1 MNIRKGDSVIV
12 LTGKDKGK
20 KGKVIRILTKGIL
33 PRAVVE
39 GINVYKKSLRPTQKM
54 PQGGIIDKELPLF
67 VSKLMVVCP
76 TCNQP
81 ARIGKKRLATGKL
94 ARTCKKCG
102 ELIDKN

>member
-1 MNIRKGDSVIV
+1 MNIRKDDTVIV
-12 LTGKDKGK
+12 LCGKDKGK
-20 KGKVIRILTKGIL
+20 KGKVIKMLTKGIL

-39 GINVYKKSLRPTQKM
+39 GVNVYKKSLRPTQKM
-54 PQGGIIDKELPLF
+54 PQGGIIDKELPIYI
-67 VSKLMVVCP
+67 SKLMVICP

-81 ARIGKKRLATGKL
+81 VRIGKKRLATGKL